1 MGAALDGW
9 QRVRGGCEIS
19 RERRAVRGT
28 CEHRS
33 QSNRCGYWS
42 LYCSGVGCCLPLF
55 RVSCWSASRGGSRMS
70 LIVRGQTEPR
80 AFCDVW
86 PGPSS
91 GQRSRRPCQNN
102 FIRGAGSAVV
112 SALATLAQAS
122 AVLSVPSKLAKAS
135 AVVSAPSTLAQ
146 ASAVVSVPPTL
157 AQPSAVVSVPSAS
170 FPFVFP
176 SLFFG
181 VAAACR
187 ALAEPPPPPPPN
199 KKRTRRRLS

>member
-1 MGAALDGW
+1 MLWCWVLSASLSCVVLVGESW
-9 QRVRGGCEIS
+9 W
-19 RERRAVRGT
+19 
-28 CEHRS
+28 
-33 QSNRCGYWS
+33 QSNEPHRAGSDRATRVLRC
-42 LYCSGVGCCLPLF
+42 
-55 RVSCWSASRGGSRMS
+55 M
-70 LIVRGQTEPR
+70 
-80 AFCDVW
+80 

-91 GQRSRRPCQNN
+91 GQRSQRPCQNN

-187 ALAEPPPPPPPN
+187 ALAEPPPPPPPK